1 MSADLQLPLS
11 LAGSREGVL
20 SCPSGTGWCWRGGY
34 LISQS
39 GEVDRITRPFHTF
52 SPFYPFGDFRFVK
65 ACRFRCVQARHK
77 KRGTGH
83 ADPAV
88 RTNPLLIR
96 SSTATLIGQEGGWEG
111 ASFLTALLQVNE
123 VHLLAFG
130 VQDVISHALMRRH
143 RGSAAVRHEC

>member
-1 MSADLQLPLS
+1 MLAWRLFNFPKRRGRPHNTPVSYLFSFLPF
-11 LAGSREGVL
+11 RE
-20 SCPSGTGWCWRGGY
+20 
-34 LISQS
+34 
-39 GEVDRITRPFHTF
+39 
-52 SPFYPFGDFRFVK
+52 FRFVK

-130 VQDVISHALMRRH
+130 VQDVISHALMRQH
-143 RGSAAVRHEC
+143 RGTAAVRHEC